1 MRPLRHGYTNDTR
14 GDGAV
19 VVKRFQG
26 GIDEA
31 LRRGTE
37 LSVLERLPAAIPVP
51 RVLGVPDGA
60 IELEQLGGMHGQDLI
75 DEGLARP
82 VLRKCGELLRWLQ
95 QVDVSTVFPDTASGT
110 GWVVVHGDYGP
121 NNMLFDQD
129 TFRVTALLDWEWAHP
144 GDRIEDVAWCEW
156 IVRRHHPRHVDALD
170 ELFGGYGVR
179 PAWARRRHA
188 AAAKCEAM
196 VERFRNGPAAARK
209 KWQENLALTLSWKE

>member
-1 MRPLRHGYTNDTR
+1 M
-14 GDGAV
+14 
-19 VVKRFQG
+19 KRYQG
-26 GIDEA
+26 GIDEQ

-37 LSVLERLPAAIPVP
+37 LAALERLPSGFPVP
-51 RVLGVPDGA
+51 RVLGVPEGA
-60 IELEQLGGMHGQDLI
+60 LRLEQLGGMHGQDLI

-82 VLRKCGELLRWLQ
+82 VLRSCGELLRRLQ
-95 QVDVSTVFPDTASGT
+95 QVDVSTVFPDTAVST

-170 ELFGGYGVR
+170 DLFAGYGVR
-179 PAWARRRHA
+179 PSWARRQQA

-209 KWQENLALTLSWKE
+209 AWQEHLTLTLSWTE